1 MAMYYRGLAKRVG
14 NAVRVAEIVQVL
26 VKHGFSDMV
35 GRLGLTEGLPARALR
50 TLNLVEQAEAHPN
63 TLGKRFRAVLM
74 ELGPTAV
81 KFGQVLSTRP
91 DLVGPNLA
99 EALGVLQ
106 DRVEAVPFDEIA
118 PTLTHELGGRIEE
131 FFSEFD
137 QRPIAAASLSQVYRA
152 KLLDGTPVV
161 VKVQRPGIRA
171 VIESDLSLME
181 TVAEWVDDNVA
192 DFAWMDPVGTVR
204 EFARSIRRE
213 LDFTTES
220 SMIERFRAHHAEI
233 DEVFIPTVYPE
244 VSTEFVL
251 TMDFVDGVRID
262 DLEAYSA
269 RNCDPEHVAATTLDI
284 LCRQIFEFRLFHADP
299 HPGNIKL
306 MQDNTIAF
314 IDYGMI
320 GHLERSDVDSM
331 AELLS
336 AFIGQN
342 TERAVRALMAFTP
355 SDDMEP
361 PDALVSDIGDFVA
374 FEAPLLVQGGE
385 FAEAVN
391 FVTETLRQNELQIRP
406 RFSLLLKAL
415 ATVEVAAH
423 RIDPE
428 LELIPVLQPYIEQ
441 IVVERFNPPNLLE
454 GAQYDLPAMARM
466 VREAPGDAFGLL
478 RKLRRGRFHLT
489 VTAEGLQHL
498 SHALDRAS
506 NRIAF
511 ATIMGGLIIGSS
523 ILMSAELAPRGVGLV
538 GFSIAGALGLGL
550 AVSILRSRN
559 Y

>member
-1 MAMYYRGLAKRVG
+1 MYYRGLAKRVG
-14 NAVRVAEIVQVL
+14 NAVRLAEIVQVL
-26 VKHGFSDMV
+26 VRHGFSDIV
-35 GRLGLTEGLPARALR
+35 GRLGLTEGLPAKALR
-50 TLNLVEQAEAHPN
+50 ALNLVEQADAHPN
-63 TLGKRFRAVLM
+63 TMGKRFRAVLT

-91 DLVGPNLA
+91 DLVGAGLA
-99 EALGVLQ
+99 DELGYLQ
-106 DRVEAVPFDEIA
+106 DRVEAVPFEQIT
-118 PTLTHELGGRIEE
+118 PVLTAELGGALEDH
-131 FFSEFD
+131 FAEFD
-137 QRPIAAASLSQVYRA
+137 SRPIAAASLSQVYRA

-171 VIESDLSLME
+171 VINSDLSLME
-181 TVAEWVDDNVA
+181 TIAEWVHDNVS

-204 EFARSIRRE
+204 EFARSLRRE
-213 LDFTTES
+213 LDFTTEA
-220 SMIERFRAHHAEI
+220 SMIERFRVNHAEI
-233 DEVFIPTVYPE
+233 DEVFIPSIYPE

-262 DLEAYSA
+262 DLDAFEA
-269 RNCDPEHVAATTLDI
+269 RNCDPERVALTTLDI
-284 LCRQIFEFRLFHADP
+284 LCKQIFEFNLFHADP

-306 MQDNTIAF
+306 MRDDTIAF
-314 IDYGMI
+314 IDYGMV
-320 GHLERSDVDSM
+320 GHLERSDVESM

-336 AFIGQN
+336 AFISQN

-355 SDDMEP
+355 DEDIEP
-361 PDALVSDIGDFVA
+361 PDSFISDIGDFVA

-415 ATVEVAAH
+415 ATVEVTAH
-423 RIDPE
+423 RIDPD

-441 IVVERFNPPNLLE
+441 VVLDRLAPPGMLE
-454 GAQYDLPAMARM
+454 GAQYDLPALARM

-478 RKLRRGRFHLT
+478 RKLRRGRFRVT
-489 VTAEGLQHL
+489 VTAEGLLHL
-498 SHALDRAS
+498 SNALDRAS
-506 NRIAF
+506 NRVAF

-523 ILMSAELAPRGVGLV
+523 ILMSAELAPRGIGLV
-538 GFSIAGALGLGL
+538 GFSIAGVLGLGL